1 MTYVFLANGFEE
13 MEALTT
19 VDLLR
24 RANVPVQTVGVG
36 GRQIM
41 GSHQIPV
48 IADIEEHE
56 VTLEDLEMAVLPG
69 GLPGALNLEQSETVK
84 NTVKDCLESGRYVAA
99 ICAAPSILGHMGLLQ
114 GKRATVSDGFQS
126 EIIGAEYTGDLVTV
140 DGRIITGKGPMASV
154 DFALQLVD
162 LLAERETAQKVR
174 SAVQC
179 R

>member
-56 VTLEDLEMAVLPG
+56 VTLEDLKMAVLPG

-84 NTVKDCLESGRYVAA
+84 NTVKGCFESGRYVAGYLRRPVHSRPYG
-99 ICAAPSILGHMGLLQ
+99 AAS
-114 GKRATVSDGFQS
+114 GKARHSQRWFS
-126 EIIGAEYTGDLVTV
+126 K
-140 DGRIITGKGPMASV
+140 RNH
-154 DFALQLVD
+154 
-162 LLAERETAQKVR
+162 R
-174 SAVQC
+174 SGIY